1 MRALKREGDGA
12 TPIGRWQ
19 ARRLMFRRD
28 RGLPPRTGL
37 VLRRLQPR
45 DGWCDA
51 PHDPNYNRPVLHP
64 YPASAEAMWR
74 DDQLYDLVLVLS
86 HNERP
91 RLRGG
96 GSAIFVHVAR
106 AGYEPTAGCIALA
119 PRDLRL
125 LLTRINGSTWFDVR

>member
-1 MRALKREGDGA
+1 VTRALR
-12 TPIGRWQ
+12 
-19 ARRLMFRRD
+19 
-28 RGLPPRTGL
+28 
-37 VLRRLQPR
+37 PR

-51 PHDPNYNRPVLHP
+51 PQDPNYNRPVQHP

-74 DDQLYDLVLVLS
+74 DDHLYDLVLVLS

-106 AGYEPTAGCIALA
+106 SGYEPTAGCIALA

-125 LLTRINGSTWFDVR
+125 LLARINGSTWFDIR